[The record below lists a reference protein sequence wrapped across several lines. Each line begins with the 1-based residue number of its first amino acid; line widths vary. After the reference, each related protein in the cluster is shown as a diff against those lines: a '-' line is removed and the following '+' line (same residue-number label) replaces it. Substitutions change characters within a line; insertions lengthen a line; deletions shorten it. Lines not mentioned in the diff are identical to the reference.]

1 MALATGSLILHLLLD
16 SAPLTT
22 ITSGVLRPALCRMS
36 QFKIQQ
42 SNTLAPTGVSVMN
55 RRAFVAALKDMQ
67 AKIVLSRVSTS
78 ELGLNFMFILQQYG
92 PDSNC
97 AMSHVA
103 VQNPAS
109 KHTLAPSG
117 AI

>member
-1 MALATGSLILHLLLD
+1 MW
-16 SAPLTT
+16 
-22 ITSGVLRPALCRMS
+22 

-97 AMSHVA
+97 YVA
-103 VQNPAS
+103 CGSSNSS
-109 KHTLAPSG
+109 KQIHIGSIWSNLMKQLVLADTLTAV
-117 AI
+117 